1 MDRARNTSEDGSLL
15 IRKIFHNGDLG
26 NHFEK
31 VAFAADRVGES
42 TMRKIWFA
50 LVLILF
56 VAGCGTQ
63 NENLAKGKE
72 LIKSDKRRKEERA
85 VREFK
90 LALQQPTDKAE
101 AYYLLGFYNSQ
112 EFYEPDTD
120 DWQGASI
127 TARGE
132 QMFLAYQ
139 AEQGKY
145 LERLVFETLRDDDL
159 DVQNAALD
167 ALKRV
172 YEKGDRKRLL
182 NQLQKAIK
190 SNDNR
195 DRHNAHWVL
204 GNLGKDDPGT
214 IVPILVKLL
223 DHRRTETRL
232 NVVKALGE
240 VGSEE
245 AIPALAVLIESG
257 SAKWKRDREEPEV
270 RQLAVEALGKIGGA
284 AVPELVKIV
293 ENKGSSLRVD
303 AIRALAILGDEKVVA
318 PLLDALKEQSSREV
332 VIPLN

>member
-1 MDRARNTSEDGSLL
+1 M
-15 IRKIFHNGDLG
+15 K
-26 NHFEK
+26 
-31 VAFAADRVGES
+31 
-42 TMRKIWFA
+42 KIWLA
-50 LVLILF
+50 LTLVLF
-56 VAGCGTQ
+56 VVGCGTQ

-90 LALQQPTDKAE
+90 LALQQPTDNAE
-101 AYYLLGFYNSQ
+101 AHYLLGFYNSQ
-112 EFYEPDTD
+112 EFYEPDTT
-120 DWQGASI
+120 DWLEASI
-127 TARGE
+127 ASRGE

-167 ALKRV
+167 ALKRI
-172 YEKGDRKRLL
+172 YKKGDRKRLL

-190 SNDNR
+190 SKDNR

-204 GNLGKDDPGT
+204 GYLGKDDPGT
-214 IVPILVKLL
+214 VVPILVKLL
-223 DHRRTETRL
+223 DHRRMETRL

-240 VGSEE
+240 AGSEE
-245 AIPALAVLIESG
+245 AIPALAALIESG
-257 SAKWKRDREEPEV
+257 SAKWARDREEPEV

-293 ENKGSSLRVD
+293 QNKGSSLRVD
-303 AIRALAILGDEKVVA
+303 AIRALAILGDEKVVE

>member
-1 MDRARNTSEDGSLL
+1 M
-15 IRKIFHNGDLG
+15 K
-26 NHFEK
+26 
-31 VAFAADRVGES
+31 
-42 TMRKIWFA
+42 KIWLAF
-50 LVLILF
+50 VLILF
-56 VAGCGTQ
+56 VVGCGTQ

-90 LALQQPTDKAE
+90 LALQQPTDNAE
-101 AYYLLGFYNSQ
+101 AHYLLGFYNSQ
-112 EFYEPDTD
+112 EFYEPDTT
-120 DWQGASI
+120 DWQEASI

-139 AEQGKY
+139 AEQRKY

-167 ALKRV
+167 ALKRI

-182 NQLQKAIK
+182 SQLQKAIK

-204 GNLGKDDPGT
+204 GHLGKDDPGT

-223 DHRRTETRL
+223 DHRRMETRL
-232 NVVKALGE
+232 NAVKALGE

-245 AIPALAVLIESG
+245 AIPVLAAVIESG

-293 ENKGSSLRVD
+293 QNKGSSLRVD
-303 AIRALAILGDEKVVA
+303 AIRALAILGDEKVVE
-318 PLLDALKEQSSREV
+318 PLLEALKEQSSREV

>member
-1 MDRARNTSEDGSLL
+1 MN
-15 IRKIFHNGDLG
+15 IK
-26 NHFEK
+26 
-31 VAFAADRVGES
+31 
-42 TMRKIWFA
+42 KIWLAFV
-50 LVLILF
+50 LVLF
-56 VAGCGTQ
+56 SVGCGTQ

-90 LALQQPTDKAE
+90 LALQQPTDNAE
-101 AYYLLGFYNSQ
+101 AHYLLGFYNSQ
-112 EFYEPDTD
+112 EFYEPNTA
-120 DWQGASI
+120 DWEAASI
-127 TARGE
+127 AERGK

-139 AEQGKY
+139 EEKGKY

-159 DVQNAALD
+159 DIQNAALD

-172 YEKGDRKRLL
+172 YKQGDRNRLL
-182 NQLQKAIK
+182 SQLQKAIK
-190 SNDNR
+190 SSDNR

-204 GNLGKDDPGT
+204 GHLGKDDPNT

-223 DHRRTETRL
+223 EHGRTETRL
-232 NVVKALGE
+232 NAVKALGE

-257 SAKWKRDREEPEV
+257 SAKWERDREEPEV

-303 AIRALAILGDEKVVA
+303 AIRALAVLGDEKVVE
-318 PLLDALKEQSSREV
+318 PLLDALEEQSSRDV
-332 VIPLN
+332 AIPLN

>member
-1 MDRARNTSEDGSLL
+1 MNEYEKNLL
-15 IRKIFHNGDLG
+15 
-26 NHFEK
+26 
-31 VAFAADRVGES
+31 AFV
-42 TMRKIWFA
+42 
-50 LVLILF
+50 LVLF
-56 VAGCGTQ
+56 SVGCGTQ

-90 LALQQPTDKAE
+90 LALQQPTDNAE
-101 AYYLLGFYNSQ
+101 AHYLLGFYNSQ
-112 EFYEPDTD
+112 EFYEPNTTD
-120 DWQGASI
+120 WEAASI
-127 TARGE
+127 AERGK

-139 AEQGKY
+139 EEKGKY

-159 DVQNAALD
+159 DIQNAALD

-172 YEKGDRKRLL
+172 YKQGDQKRLL
-182 NQLQKAIK
+182 SQLQKAIK
-190 SNDNR
+190 SSDNR

-204 GNLGKDDPGT
+204 GHLGKDHPNT

-223 DHRRTETRL
+223 EHGRTETRL
-232 NVVKALGE
+232 NAVKALGE
-240 VGSEE
+240 VGSED

-257 SAKWKRDREEPEV
+257 SAKWERDREEPEV

-303 AIRALAILGDEKVVA
+303 AIRALAVLGDEKVVE
-318 PLLDALKEQSSREV
+318 PLLDALEEQSSRDV
-332 VIPLN
+332 AIPLN

>member
-1 MDRARNTSEDGSLL
+1 M
-15 IRKIFHNGDLG
+15 K
-26 NHFEK
+26 
-31 VAFAADRVGES
+31 
-42 TMRKIWFA
+42 KIWLA
-50 LVLILF
+50 LTLVLF
-56 VAGCGTQ
+56 VVGCGTQ

-90 LALQQPTDKAE
+90 LALQQPTDNAE
-101 AYYLLGFYNSQ
+101 VHYLLGFYNSQ
-112 EFYEPDTD
+112 EFYEPDTT
-120 DWQGASI
+120 DWLEASI
-127 TARGE
+127 AARGE

-190 SNDNR
+190 SKDNR

-204 GNLGKDDPGT
+204 GYLGKDDPGT
-214 IVPILVKLL
+214 VVPTLVKLL
-223 DHRRTETRL
+223 DHRRMETRL

-240 VGSEE
+240 AGREE
-245 AIPALAVLIESG
+245 AIPALAALIESG
-257 SAKWKRDREEPEV
+257 SAKWARDREEPEV

-293 ENKGSSLRVD
+293 QNKGSSLRVD
-303 AIRALAILGDEKVVA
+303 AIRALAILGDEKVVE

>member
-1 MDRARNTSEDGSLL
+1 M
-15 IRKIFHNGDLG
+15 K
-26 NHFEK
+26 
-31 VAFAADRVGES
+31 
-42 TMRKIWFA
+42 KIWLA
-50 LVLILF
+50 LTLVLF
-56 VAGCGTQ
+56 VVGCGTQ

-90 LALQQPTDKAE
+90 LALQQPTDNAE
-101 AYYLLGFYNSQ
+101 AHYLLGFYNSQ
-112 EFYEPDTD
+112 EFYEPDTT
-120 DWQGASI
+120 DWLEASI

-190 SNDNR
+190 SKDNR

-204 GNLGKDDPGT
+204 GHLGKDDPGT
-214 IVPILVKLL
+214 VVPILVKLL
-223 DHRRTETRL
+223 DHGRMETRL

-240 VGSEE
+240 AGSEE
-245 AIPALAVLIESG
+245 AIPALAALIESG

-293 ENKGSSLRVD
+293 QNKGSSLRVD
-303 AIRALAILGDEKVVA
+303 AIRALAVLGDEKVVE